1 MMTLPAGE
9 QGSRALSLRCGGW
22 WLCLGIVY
30 IVNGDVRLLC
40 LNLYLFYSH
49 VFVLY
54 FFYSRLCVI
63 RDV

>member
-1 MMTLPAGE
+1 MMTPPAGE
-9 QGSRALSLRCGGW
+9 QGPRALSLRCGGW

-30 IVNGDVRLLC
+30 IVTGDVRLLC
-40 LNLYLFYSH
+40 LH
-49 VFVLY
+49 LY